1 MPDRPAASEISSD
14 TPPRGVPRP
23 GRLRE
28 APRPGRLSGIF
39 RPSPYREI
47 FRPGQPREVFRLA
60 PPVVLWWVWLV
71 FAAANIADIAIQGTS
86 ARFTVVIS
94 AVLVTITGVI
104 YALAFRP
111 RVIAAQTGLV
121 IVNPFRDHHVPWTAV
136 QAVDS
141 GDWVQVHYAAAPG
154 APSSAAGKTITCW
167 ALYVS
172 AHSKRK
178 AARATLPPP
187 RRRSRRPPVPT
198 PWLSSPSVGSFGDQE
213 TSRLPE
219 EAKYLA
225 SLSAAKAIAYRLDT
239 RAKKERTRT
248 KPAPATK
255 ATPAPPPVTPT
266 TAPAPAIPAAPP
278 AP

>member
-1 MPDRPAASEISSD
+1 M
-14 TPPRGVPRP
+14 
-23 GRLRE
+23 
-28 APRPGRLSGIF
+28 
-39 RPSPYREI
+39 

-86 ARFTVVIS
+86 ARLTVVIS
-94 AVLVTITGVI
+94 AVLVTITGVV

-121 IVNPFRDHHVPWTAV
+121 IMNPIRDHHVPWTAV

-141 GDWVQVHYAAAPG
+141 GDWVQVHCAASDG

-172 AHSKRK
+172 AHAKRR

-198 PWLSSPSVGSFGDQE
+198 PWLSSPADGGYGDPE
-213 TSRLPE
+213 ASRLPE

-225 SLSAAKAIAYRLDT
+225 SLPAAKAIAHRLDT
-239 RAKKERTRT
+239 RAKKERTRAKSAPSAAVT
-248 KPAPATK
+248 SRWVWPSLAAVALPALALLIVLL
-255 ATPAPPPVTPT
+255 A
-266 TAPAPAIPAAPP
+266 
-278 AP
+278 

>member
-1 MPDRPAASEISSD
+1 VPDRPAAREVSSD
-14 TPPRGVPRP
+14 TPP
-23 GRLRE
+23 
-28 APRPGRLSGIF
+28 
-39 RPSPYREI
+39 REI

-86 ARFTVVIS
+86 ARLTVVIS
-94 AVLVTITGVI
+94 AVLVTITGVV

-121 IVNPFRDHHVPWTAV
+121 IANPFRDHYVPWAAV

-187 RRRSRRPPVPT
+187 RRRSRRPPVPM
-198 PWLSSPSVGSFGDQE
+198 PWLPSSASGDPAP
-213 TSRLPE
+213 SRLPE

-225 SLSAAKAIAYRLDT
+225 SLPAAQAIAHRLDSQ
-239 RAKKERTRT
+239 AKKERTRAKSAPSGAVT
-248 KPAPATK
+248 SRWVWPSLAAVALPALALLIVLL
-255 ATPAPPPVTPT
+255 A
-266 TAPAPAIPAAPP
+266 
-278 AP
+278 

>member
-1 MPDRPAASEISSD
+1 
-14 TPPRGVPRP
+14 
-23 GRLRE
+23 
-28 APRPGRLSGIF
+28 
-39 RPSPYREI
+39 
-47 FRPGQPREVFRLA
+47 
-60 PPVVLWWVWLV
+60 VVLWWVWLV

-94 AVLVTITGVI
+94 AVLVTITGVV

-121 IVNPFRDHHVPWTAV
+121 IANPFRDHHVPWAAV

-141 GDWVQVHYAAAPG
+141 GDWVQVHYAAVPG

-187 RRRSRRPPVPT
+187 RRRSRRPPVAT
-198 PWLSSPSVGSFGDQE
+198 PWLPSSASADPE
-213 TSRLPE
+213 PSRLPE

-225 SLSAAKAIAYRLDT
+225 SLPAARAIAHRLDS
-239 RAKKERTRT
+239 RAKKERTRAKSAPSAAVT
-248 KPAPATK
+248 SRWVWPSLAAVALPALALLIVLL
-255 ATPAPPPVTPT
+255 A
-266 TAPAPAIPAAPP
+266 
-278 AP
+278 

>member
-1 MPDRPAASEISSD
+1 MPDRPAAREVSSD
-14 TPPRGVPRP
+14 APPR
-23 GRLRE
+23 
-28 APRPGRLSGIF
+28 GIF
-39 RPSPYREI
+39 RPV
-47 FRPGQPREVFRLA
+47 QPREVFRLA

-94 AVLVTITGVI
+94 AVLVTITGVV

-121 IVNPFRDHHVPWTAV
+121 IANPFRDHYVPWAAV

-198 PWLSSPSVGSFGDQE
+198 PWLPSPASADPE
-213 TSRLPE
+213 PSRLPE

-225 SLSAAKAIAYRLDT
+225 SLPAARAIAHRLDS
-239 RAKKERTRT
+239 RAKKERTRAKSAPSAAVT
-248 KPAPATK
+248 SRWVWPSLAAVALPALALLIVLL
-255 ATPAPPPVTPT
+255 A
-266 TAPAPAIPAAPP
+266 
-278 AP
+278 

>member
-1 MPDRPAASEISSD
+1 M
-14 TPPRGVPRP
+14 
-23 GRLRE
+23 
-28 APRPGRLSGIF
+28 
-39 RPSPYREI
+39 

-60 PPVVLWWVWLV
+60 PPVILWWVWLV

-86 ARFTVVIS
+86 ASFTAVIS
-94 AVLVTITGVI
+94 AVLVTITGAV
-104 YALAFRP
+104 YTLAFRP

-121 IVNPFRDHHVPWTAV
+121 VVNPFRDHHIPWAAI

-141 GDWVQVHYAAAPG
+141 GDWVQVHYAAPG
-154 APSSAAGKTITCW
+154 APSSAAGKKITCW

-172 AHSKRK
+172 AHAKRK

-187 RRRSRRPPVPT
+187 RRRSRRPSVPT
-198 PWLSSPSVGSFGDQE
+198 PWLSSPAVGSFGDPE

-225 SLSAAKAIAYRLDT
+225 SLPAAKAIAHRLDT

-248 KPAPATK
+248 KPAAATK
-255 ATPAPPPVTPT
+255 AAPAPAPAAPT
-266 TAPAPAIPAAPP
+266 TAPASAVPAAPP
-278 AP
+278 SPVTARWAWPAVAAVALPALALLIVLLA

>member
-1 MPDRPAASEISSD
+1 VPDRPPAREDSRPA
-14 TPPRGVPRP
+14 PPRGV
-23 GRLRE
+23 
-28 APRPGRLSGIF
+28 
-39 RPSPYREI
+39 

-94 AVLVTITGVI
+94 AVLATITGVV

-111 RVIAAQTGLV
+111 RVIAAQSGLV
-121 IVNPFRDHHVPWTAV
+121 IVNPFRDHHVPWAAV

-141 GDWVQVHYAAAPG
+141 GDWVRVHHAAPG
-154 APSSAAGKTITCW
+154 APSSAAVQAITCW

-172 AHSKRK
+172 ARTKRK

-187 RRRSRRPPVPT
+187 RSRRSRRPPIPS
-198 PWLSSPSVGSFGDQE
+198 PWLPSPSTGGFGDPGE
-213 TSRLPE
+213 TSRLPD

-225 SLSAAKAIAYRLDT
+225 SLPPAKAIALRLDT
-239 RAKKERTRT
+239 QARKERSRAKS
-248 KPAPATK
+248 
-255 ATPAPPPVTPT
+255 
-266 TAPAPAIPAAPP
+266 APP
-278 AP
+278 APVIARWAWPSLAAVALPALALLIILLA